1 MKFRYGQNKQ
11 ADEIVERMIRN
22 NVLTCQSSLVDML
35 IMHGFDGFSMEEAT
49 GIYIDPTNWAIESVY
64 EFADDNG
71 IELDEDPRK
80 MTLEELCDIVDPD
93 ADSTVE
99 SLREEIE
106 SIREDDWKDQIREWS
121 EENPA
126 EPLEWWL
133 VDSWLAGQLQ
143 EMTQEP
149 VLDNDFGYWWGRTC
163 SGQSIACDPTFYLLA
178 ESLGYFDEIDA

>member
-11 ADEIVERMIRN
+11 ADEIVERLIRN
-22 NVLTCQSSLVDML
+22 NVLTCQSSLIDALMQSA
-35 IMHGFDGFSMEEAT
+35 FDGFDWGNGAGLSV
-49 GIYIDPTNWAIESVY
+49 DPSDWAIESVY

-71 IELDEDPRK
+71 IELDDDPRR
-80 MTLEELCDIVDPD
+80 MGWEELTDIVDPD
-93 ADSTVE
+93 SESTAE
-99 SLREEIE
+99 SLRSEIE
-106 SIREDDWKDQIREWS
+106 DIREDEWKDQVREWS
-121 EENPA
+121 EDNPV

-149 VLDNDFGYWWGRTC
+149 VLDNEYGQWWGRTC
-163 SGQSIACDPTFYLLA
+163 TGQSIACDSTFYILA